1 MLKKSLFLLL
11 TLTLTVGSLAA
22 QALSDCKIDYKVDL
36 NDPKMDPM
44 ARMMM
49 SGAKMSI
56 SFLGKKSR
64 VDMTM
69 NAMMRTVA
77 VSDEVANKTV
87 VFMDMAGKKMAMI
100 PDEDPKSMNENYN
113 ATSTKTGK
121 TKSIAGFKCE
131 EYIVKSESGDEIHLW
146 CTDKIKPQSS
156 ATDFS
161 FKNVSGFPLEMDMKQ
176 DGMKMKMTAT
186 KVSAEKPEAKLF
198 STAIPP
204 GYEVKTQKEMEGQL
218 SK

>member
-11 TLTLTVGSLAA
+11 ALTLTVGSLAA
-22 QALSDCKIDYKVDL
+22 QALSDCRIDYKVDL

-77 VSDEVANKTV
+77 ISDEVADKTV

-100 PDEDPKSMNENYN
+100 PDQDAKEMGENYN
-113 ATSTKTGK
+113 ATATKSGK
-121 TKSIAGFKCE
+121 TKTVAGFKCE
-131 EYIVKSESGDEIHLW
+131 EYVVKSPEGDEIHMW
-146 CTDKIKPQSS
+146 CTDKIKPQSTS
-156 ATDFS
+156 TDFS
-161 FKNVSGFPLEMDMKQ
+161 YKNVSGFPLEMDMNQ

-186 KVSAEKPEAKLF
+186 KVSAEKPDAKLF

-204 GYEVKTQKEMEGQL
+204 GYEVKTQKELEGQF